1 MPSEGSR
8 ACRKWKTHKK
18 ACLQKGT
25 GHADVGKHIKKHAFR
40 REPGMQMMEKASKSM
55 LAGRDMACRTGVEY
69 KRACSCRQSEHA

>member
-1 MPSEGSR
+1 MPPEGDW
-8 ACRKWKTHKK
+8 ACRKRKTYQK
-18 ACLQKGT
+18 ACLLKGI
-25 GHADVGKHIKKHAFR
+25 GHAESGKHIKKHAFR